1 MDNNNKILTTNYPI
15 GAVYISTIDTYP
27 GEIFGGVWERLKDMF
42 LLAAG
47 DNFLAGS
54 TGGEKE
60 HILSEE
66 EMPSHVHNNVINVT
80 AHQASHEHNILSGG
94 GKCTMSAGLGY
105 GYCYAVGGP
114 DNDTSGRDWR
124 ARTGTGSD
132 IMNEQQPAIAVNY
145 SISNDSAG
153 KGNAHNN
160 MPPYLA
166 VFMWKR
172 VK

>member
-1 MDNNNKILTTNYPI
+1 MDNSNKILVTNYPI
-15 GAVYISTIDTYP
+15 GAVYISTIETNP
-27 GEIFGGVWERLKDMF
+27 SEIFGGVWERLKDMF

-47 DNFLAGS
+47 DNFSAGS

-60 HILSEE
+60 HNLLEE
-66 EMPSHVHNNVINVT
+66 EMPSHIHNNTINVT
-80 AHQASHEHNILSGG
+80 AQQASHEHNILSGS

-105 GYCYAVGGP
+105 SYCFAVGGP
-114 DNDTSGRDWR
+114 DNDTTDRTWR
-124 ARTGTGSD
+124 ASTGTGSD
-132 IMNEQQPAIAVNY
+132 IMNEQQPDISVSY
-145 SISNDSAG
+145 SINNSSAG
-153 KGNAHNN
+153 NGKAHNN